1 MDGRAA
7 IGMSTVRATA
17 RAAAT
22 MAAAL
27 VLMLAGACTYSP
39 APADGTLACS
49 LDGKCPDGYSCSA
62 GVCRKKGGGG
72 GGNGGS
78 LQQRYLGTWV
88 FTANSS
94 IVTVCT
100 GGPTTDTMEGELVHL
115 VADPSG
121 QGAIQTTDP
130 CALSLTLDASSGTR
144 LADSTP
150 FCSGSDDTFTY
161 TWEALTFDF
170 FASSTTAAT
179 LDSDYD
185 VVITDAAQAVVDTC
199 TQRVM
204 GSLNKVSASAL
215 TASAASAPDPGR
227 GPSAAYRRRLR

>member
-1 MDGRAA
+1 MAGRAA
-7 IGMSTVRATA
+7 IGMSTVRAAA

-22 MAAAL
+22 VAAM
-27 VLMLAGACTYSP
+27 LMGACTYSP
-39 APADGTLACS
+39 SPADGALACS
-49 LDGKCPDGYSCSA
+49 LDGKCPDGYKCMSGA
-62 GVCRKKGGGG
+62 CRKTGGGG
-72 GGNGGS
+72 GGNGGT
-78 LQQRYLGTWV
+78 LQQRYVGTWV

-100 GGPTTDTMEGELVHL
+100 AGPTTDTMEGELLHL
-115 VADPSG
+115 IADPSV
-121 QGAIQTTDP
+121 QGALQTTDP
-130 CALSLTLDASSGTR
+130 CALSLALDASSGTT

-170 FASSTTAAT
+170 YASSATAAT

-199 TQRVM
+199 TQRVT
-204 GSLNKVSASAL
+204 GSLTKVSSSAL
-215 TASAASAPDPGR
+215 TASAPSAPDPGR